1 MSVRGA
7 STKPAKQGS
16 ATASRSGKSAAKDG
30 LRDGSGKPPSAS
42 REQGA
47 DRGVATGGS
56 GRYRRLPTGAHG
68 LNPEEVRRDQRER
81 LQTALIE
88 LIAQR
93 GYQAVR
99 ILDLTKLA
107 RVSRPTFYSLY
118 ADKEEL
124 FLAAYDEIAKRTAS
138 TIMAAYETQGSPGE
152 RLRRAMR
159 AFAELAAAEPEAVS
173 LMVLGAFGAGPKA
186 LERRN
191 HTLQAL
197 EQSIA
202 ASRSA
207 AVRGAGAKTRKAG
220 ETADLTVKVILGG
233 IREVTAARLRRGQ
246 AGGLPALA
254 DELAAWAESYPAK
267 PPAGL
272 EPPAKT
278 ARRAGAEEDEAAE
291 DGQAGLLAS
300 ERARQAEGRLPSGRH
315 DLPRQFIVKNQ
326 RERIVDATA
335 AIVAEKGLQGLT
347 IPEIARRANVSHQT
361 FYEMYPT
368 KDDAFLGAQ
377 KIGLHQA
384 LVITVQAY
392 EAQGEDWPMGVA
404 AGIRALLDYLA
415 SEPAHAHLTVVDT
428 FGASPLATEIRDTG
442 LHAFAAYLQPGYH
455 YASSRSVPGIA
466 PEAIAGGIWQVL
478 HNHIEHEHVEDI
490 AGLAPQL
497 VYVALAPFIGGKE
510 AGRVARKRPVTAAA
524 SSVEAQ

>member
-1 MSVRGA
+1 
-7 STKPAKQGS
+7 
-16 ATASRSGKSAAKDG
+16 
-30 LRDGSGKPPSAS
+30 
-42 REQGA
+42 
-47 DRGVATGGS
+47 
-56 GRYRRLPTGAHG
+56 
-68 LNPEEVRRDQRER
+68 VRRDQRER

-152 RLRRAMR
+152 RLRRAMH

-173 LMVLGAFGAGPKA
+173 LMVLGAFGAGSKA

-191 HTLQAL
+191 RTLEAL
-197 EQSIA
+197 EQSIGS
-202 ASRSA
+202 SRSA
-207 AVRGAGAKTRKAG
+207 GAGSGGRKTRKGASGAAG
-220 ETADLTVKVILGG
+220 TDLTVKVILGG

-246 AGGLPALA
+246 AGALPGLA

-267 PPAGL
+267 PPSGL
-272 EPPAKT
+272 GPPPSSAKT
-278 ARRAGAEEDEAAE
+278 RRDASSSSSSSSLLRDADEREEGDRHRAK
-291 DGQAGLLAS
+291 LMAS

-377 KIGLHQA
+377 KVGLHQA
-384 LVITVQAY
+384 LGIAVEAY

-428 FGASPLATEIRDTG
+428 FAASPLAIEIRETG

-455 YASSRSVPGIA
+455 YAPSARSVPGVA

-478 HNHIEHEHVEDI
+478 HNHIEHERVEDI
-490 AGLAPQL
+490 ADLAPQL

-510 AGRVARKRPVTAAA
+510 AGRIARKRPAPAPAAA
-524 SSVEAQ
+524 G

>member
-1 MSVRGA
+1 L
-7 STKPAKQGS
+7 
-16 ATASRSGKSAAKDG
+16 D
-30 LRDGSGKPPSAS
+30 
-42 REQGA
+42 
-47 DRGVATGGS
+47 
-56 GRYRRLPTGAHG
+56 
-68 LNPEEVRRDQRER
+68 PEEVRRDQRER

-138 TIMAAYETQGSPGE
+138 TIMAAYQTQGSPGE

-191 HTLQAL
+191 RTLQAL
-197 EQSIA
+197 EQSIG
-202 ASRSA
+202 ASRSTA
-207 AVRGAGAKTRKAG
+207 ARGGGQKTRKAN
-220 ETADLTVKVILGG
+220 ETDLTVKVILGG

-246 AGGLPALA
+246 AGALPALA

-272 EPPAKT
+272 GPPAPSARDANT
-278 ARRAGAEEDEAAE
+278 AQADETEAGHR
-291 DGQAGLLAS
+291 AGLLAS

-335 AIVAEKGLQGLT
+335 AIVAEKGLAGLT

-377 KIGLHQA
+377 KVGLHQA
-384 LVITVQAY
+384 LGITVQAY

-478 HNHIEHEHVEDI
+478 HNHIEHERVEDI
-490 AGLAPQL
+490 TGLAPQL
-497 VYVALAPFIGGKE
+497 VYTALAPFIGGKE
-510 AGRVARKRPVTAAA
+510 AGRVARKRPAVPAPAAA
-524 SSVEAQ
+524 R